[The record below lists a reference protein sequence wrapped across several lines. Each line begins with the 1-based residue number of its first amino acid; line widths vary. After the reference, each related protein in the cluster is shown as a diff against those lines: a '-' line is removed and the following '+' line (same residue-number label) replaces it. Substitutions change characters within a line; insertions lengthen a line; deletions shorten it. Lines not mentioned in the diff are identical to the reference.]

1 MSPVPAFLQRLWLVG
16 AARRALAAGR
26 PQTAIEL
33 LDDPRLAEHERAQR
47 LRERALAAMRRA
59 RQAPATDRASE
70 ILSLLRNLAER
81 MGAGGMGGAGVS
93 GVASMPFASAPRPG
107 AAVRFLLAVDDAGA
121 FVGVVGPKIVIGHS
135 RGGRA
140 DLPFL
145 ADVAPDHALLRT
157 SGPTFHDGA
166 SWRIEALGT
175 SRIEV
180 DGEAVSGEGRVLTH
194 GDRVLLAHNCAFRF
208 LLPDPASAS
217 ALLELE
223 SGAECLGAHS
233 ILLVV
238 PGAVGRVSIG
248 ERHQHH
254 VRAPLGEHHVELR
267 YEAGELRL
275 SSAAPLCIA
284 GRAGGA
290 SNEDLAVACPPA
302 EAHHLSLGQGPSG
315 QRPFGI
321 AIAPVEVE

>member
-1 MSPVPAFLQRLWLVG
+1 MSPAPAFFQRLRLVS

-26 PQTAIEL
+26 PRAAIEL
-33 LDDPRLAEHERAQR
+33 LDDPRLAEHERAAR
-47 LRERALAAMRRA
+47 LRARALEAMRRPS
-59 RQAPATDRASE
+59 REAPATDRATE

-81 MGAGGMGGAGVS
+81 MGASGTVGAA
-93 GVASMPFASAPRPG
+93 GVASLPPAPSRRPG
-107 AAVRFLLAVDDAGA
+107 AAMRFLLAVDDAGA
-121 FVGVVGPKIVIGHS
+121 FVAAIGPKIVIGHS

-166 SWRIEALGT
+166 SWHIEALGT

-180 DGEAVSGEGRVLTH
+180 DGESVSGEGRVLTH
-194 GDRVLLAHNCAFRF
+194 GDRVFLAHNCGFRF

-223 SGAECLGAHS
+223 AGAECLGAHS

-238 PGAVGRVSIG
+238 PGAVGRVRIG
-248 ERHQHH
+248 ERHHHH
-254 VRAPLGEHHVELR
+254 VHAPLGEHPVELR

-275 SSAAPLCIA
+275 ACEAPLRIA
-284 GRAGGA
+284 GALDSAPVG
-290 SNEDLAVACPPA
+290 ELALACPPA
-302 EAHHLSLGQGPSG
+302 EPRHISVGEGPAG